1 MKKLL
6 KIFFWI
12 VFFPFMLT
20 YWGWKTKKK
29 PVMVIGAV
37 LSLLVIIGGFTGQ
50 EPIDNAAITENNPAI
65 ESEIEQQESNSASEP
80 ENSETT
86 PETEVVDAAEA
97 EAETE
102 AETVSENTTEDS
114 ADIEESNSEAAE
126 SLSAPIFEGYR
137 LIEVDGGDLSG
148 HREANVVVD
157 IGFGD
162 REYWAF
168 TNEYGQLV
176 KVIADVIIPQDESRE
191 PVTSEGR
198 YYPDEAKV
206 PGTEASNLDEGHVIM

>member
-6 KIFFWI
+6 KIFLWI

-86 PETEVVDAAEA
+86 PETEVADAA

-102 AETVSENTTEDS
+102 AEDTTENKVDN
-114 ADIEESNSEAAE
+114 ENSNPEAAE
-126 SLSAPIFEGYR
+126 SISAPIFEGYR

-168 TNEYGQLV
+168 TNEHGQLV
-176 KVIADVIIPQDESRE
+176 KVIADVIVPQDESKE

-206 PGTEASNLDEGHVIM
+206 PGTEASDLDEGHVIM

>member
-6 KIFFWI
+6 KIFLWI

-97 EAETE
+97 ETE
-102 AETVSENTTEDS
+102 AEDTTENKVDN
-114 ADIEESNSEAAE
+114 ENSNPEAAE
-126 SLSAPIFEGYR
+126 SISAPIFEGYR

-168 TNEYGQLV
+168 TNAHGQLV
-176 KVIADVIIPQDESRE
+176 KVIADVIVPQDESKE

-206 PGTEASNLDEGHVIM
+206 PGTEASDLDEGHVIM

>member
-6 KIFFWI
+6 KIFLWI

-86 PETEVVDAAEA
+86 PETEVADAA

-102 AETVSENTTEDS
+102 AEDTTENKVDN
-114 ADIEESNSEAAE
+114 ENSNPEAAE
-126 SLSAPIFEGYR
+126 SISAPIFEGYR

-168 TNEYGQLV
+168 TNAHGQLV
-176 KVIADVIIPQDESRE
+176 KVIADVIVPQDESKE

-206 PGTEASNLDEGHVIM
+206 PGTEASDLDEGHVIM